1 MVKCKKTASG
11 KWTLPGLNL
20 SCDKCVGSRAQV
32 WQGTACKTAGGLTK
46 KNLKMNKRGRIVSA
60 KKAAS
65 AKRLKRLEKAGYFTK
80 KGKFGAVFKGDKKTK
95 NKRGKRKGKK

>member
-11 KWTLPGLNL
+11 KWTLPGQSL

-32 WQGTACKTAGGLTK
+32 WHGTACKTTGGLTK
-46 KNLKMNKRGRIVSA
+46 KSLKMNKRGRIVSA
-60 KKAAS
+60 KKAAT
-65 AKRLKRLEKAGYFTK
+65 AKRNKTLEKAGYFTQ